1 MKLDFI
7 SDPGHGWCKTPVK
20 LLQKL
25 DLVEKITHYSY
36 IRGDYAYLEE
46 DCDLSLLMAAARDKG
61 IALSFRERNSP
72 ERPSRVRNYEHY
84 SPGRALARIAPS
96 N

>member
-7 SDPGHGWCKTPVK
+7 SDPGHGWCKVSIK

-46 DCDLSLLMAAARDKG
+46 DCDLSLLMAAARDNG

-84 SPGRALARIAPS
+84 SPGRALARIAPI

>member
-7 SDPGHGWCKTPVK
+7 SDPGHGWCKAPVK

-25 DLVEKITHYSY
+25 ELLERVSPYSY
-36 IRGDYAYLEE
+36 IRGDYVYLEE
-46 DCDLSLLMAAARDKG
+46 DCDLSLLMLAARDKG
-61 IALSFRERNSP
+61 IALAFRERNSP

-84 SPGRALARIAPS
+84 SPGRAMARIAL
-96 N
+96 